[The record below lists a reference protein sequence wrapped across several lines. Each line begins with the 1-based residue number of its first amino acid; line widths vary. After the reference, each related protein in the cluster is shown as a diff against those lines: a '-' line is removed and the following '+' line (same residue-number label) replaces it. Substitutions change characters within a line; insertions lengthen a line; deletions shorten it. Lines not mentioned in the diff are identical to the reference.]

1 MGLLLRLWR
10 RLWWWLRRGMRL
22 RLRSRG
28 RVLLLRLRL
37 RLLRRRG
44 VLLWWRSR
52 RLRRVLLA
60 LLTALRMRR
69 LRMMFWMWTLP
80 GLSLPTRARAGLTL
94 WLLLRTRLV
103 LRRGR
108 MPRFAPLFAVR
119 LPRGLFTAGTRSWL
133 RLRGTLLG
141 MRPRL
146 SFRRARLARRWR
158 VRTAI
163 WPKLPVGK
171 LARPDRAGG

>member
-1 MGLLLRLWR
+1 MRLLLRLR
-10 RLWWWLRRGMRL
+10 CRLWWWLRRGMRL
-22 RLRSRG
+22 RLGSWG
-28 RVLLLRLRL
+28 RMLLLRLRL

-44 VLLWWRSR
+44 VLLWRRSR
-52 RLRRVLLA
+52 RLRRVLFA
-60 LLTALRMRR
+60 LLPALRMRR
-69 LRMMFWMWTLP
+69 LRMMFWMWAFP

-94 WLLLRTRLV
+94 WLLQRTRLV

-108 MPRFAPLFAVR
+108 MPRFAPLFAMR
-119 LPRGLFTAGTRSWL
+119 LLRGMLAAGTRSWL

-146 SFRRARLARRWR
+146 PFRWARLARRR
-158 VRTAI
+158 PARTAI
-163 WPKLPVGK
+163 RPKLPVGE